1 MLELSV
7 HPHALTILKSKT
19 KAKQKQKQKSLSF
32 LMWSDAYD
40 NFQIIYIEAHPTREL
55 LTYRNN
61 IIDIVKQAGDYVPY
75 VCPLP

>member
-1 MLELSV
+1 
-7 HPHALTILKSKT
+7 
-19 KAKQKQKQKSLSF
+19 
-32 LMWSDAYD
+32 MWSEAYD

-55 LTYRNN
+55 LTYRNR